1 MMKLV
6 SLYGVIIITSSAAA
20 ATAAEDTRQ
29 GSRKMTPMTTME
41 LELETK
47 RFIQA
52 NKIGPRATPSSTRT
66 KDKQRTLRHH
76 TSMNDDTVMQQQQQQ
91 NSKSGKSSS
100 SNNDLFYLLPA
111 ACPNNCISSYTNEYN
126 EMKDSVKICEHD
138 EPSQQWLVRSD
149 GSYIMIESYDYPG
162 MCISFDYVSG
172 DNDVTVSQLCE
183 DGVLVLRDCNSI
195 YGTEWYFT
203 GGNLISSLCWA
214 AGLPSMMTVAVAD
227 PTRYECS
234 KDVSIFGKMGE
245 AVLKADTFM
254 FVNRLPMSPFII
266 TNVSAALE
274 GKTESV
280 EPYDD
285 EKPLRPDDEKP
296 LKPSDDEKPIKPEK
310 QPRSG
315 VGVISHF
322 DDLN

>member
-1 MMKLV
+1 
-6 SLYGVIIITSSAAA
+6 
-20 ATAAEDTRQ
+20 
-29 GSRKMTPMTTME
+29 
-41 LELETK
+41 
-47 RFIQA
+47 
-52 NKIGPRATPSSTRT
+52 
-66 KDKQRTLRHH
+66 
-76 TSMNDDTVMQQQQQQ
+76 
-91 NSKSGKSSS
+91 
-100 SNNDLFYLLPA
+100 
-111 ACPNNCISSYTNEYN
+111 
-126 EMKDSVKICEHD
+126 MKDAVKICEHD

-214 AGLPSMMTVAVAD
+214 AGLPSMMTVAVTDA
-227 PTRYECS
+227 TRYECS
-234 KDVSIFGKMGE
+234 NDVSIFGKMGE

-254 FVNRLPMSPFII
+254 FVNRLPMSPFFI

-274 GKTESV
+274 GKTQAV
-280 EPYDD
+280 ETYDD
-285 EKPLRPDDEKP
+285 EKPLRPDDDEKP
-296 LKPSDDEKPIKPEK
+296 LKSRDDEKPIKPEK
-310 QPRSG
+310 QPRST
-315 VGVISHF
+315 VGDISHF

>member
-1 MMKLV
+1 MM
-6 SLYGVIIITSSAAA
+6 T
-20 ATAAEDTRQ
+20 T
-29 GSRKMTPMTTME
+29 MTTME
-41 LELETK
+41 LERETK
-47 RFIQA
+47 RFIRA
-52 NKIGPRATPSSTRT
+52 NNIGQRATPAVSRE
-66 KDKQRTLRHH
+66 KGDKHRTLRHH
-76 TSMNDDTVMQQQQQQ
+76 TSMSDDTVMQQQQQR
-91 NSKSGKSSS
+91 NGKSGKGG
-100 SNNDLFYLLPA
+100 NDELFYLLPA
-111 ACPNNCISSYTNEYN
+111 ACPNNCISSYTNEYD
-126 EMKDSVKICEHD
+126 EMKDSVKICEHA

-162 MCISFDYVSG
+162 MCISFDYQSG

-183 DGVLVLRDCNSI
+183 DGVLVLRDCNSV

-227 PTRYECS
+227 ATKYECS
-234 KDVSIFGKMGE
+234 TDVSIFGKMGE

-254 FVNRLPMSPFII
+254 FVNRLPMAPFFI
-266 TNVSAALE
+266 TDVSAALE
-274 GKTESV
+274 GEAQSL

-285 EKPLRPDDEKP
+285 EKPLKPGDDEKP
-296 LKPSDDEKPIKPEK
+296 LKPEKE
-310 QPRSG
+310 PRS

>member
-1 MMKLV
+1 MMKLL
-6 SLYGVIIITSSAAA
+6 SLYGVIIITSSAAT

-29 GSRKMTPMTTME
+29 GSRKMTTMTTDQ

-52 NKIGPRATPSSTRT
+52 NKIGPRTTQSSTRT
-66 KDKQRTLRHH
+66 KDEHRTLRQH
-76 TSMNDDTVMQQQQQQ
+76 TSMNDDTVMQQQQQ

-100 SNNDLFYLLPA
+100 SNDELFYLLPA

-126 EMKDSVKICEHD
+126 EMKNAVKICEHD

-310 QPRSG
+310 QPRSV